1 MYLLLFLFFGALLG
15 ILFMIGRKLALL
27 DAHQEKKEDLLLDIP
42 YIEEWKDLS
51 AKSIKRITYESVVF
65 VIRVYVKSSN
75 FLKNKYKKIK
85 EFTAKKMS
93 KKITD
98 KDKREI
104 SKFLKTIS
112 DYKRKAREIKHRI
125 VEEEK
130 NLKIE

>member
-1 MYLLLFLFFGALLG
+1 MG

-27 DAHQEKKEDLLLDIP
+27 DENQEKKEDLLLDIP
-42 YIEEWKDLS
+42 YIEEWKNLS

-75 FLKNKYKKIK
+75 FLKNKYRKIK
-85 EFTAKKMS
+85 ELAEKKIS

-112 DYKRKAREIKHRI
+112 DYKRKAREIKHKI

-130 NLKIE
+130 NLKI

>member
-27 DAHQEKKEDLLLDIP
+27 DENQEKKEDLLLDIP
-42 YIEEWKDLS
+42 YIEEWKNLS

-75 FLKNKYKKIK
+75 FLKNKYRKIK
-85 EFTAKKMS
+85 ELAEKKIG

-112 DYKRKAREIKHRI
+112 DYKRKAREIKHKI

-130 NLKIE
+130 NLKI